1 MGAAI
6 GADVGG
12 GVLTSKGMR
21 LIVNSY
27 CGEDQASEDVLES
40 ETPARTN
47 AQGRSREDAGEH
59 SAGAARAVPGL
70 NTPQNII
77 GGRSAFMAQK
87 VVTQA
92 DLDALVEERAAAK
105 VKMAKADFEALV
117 ERRVKAGIAQRTPG
131 SGGAQLFNSAYRGDD
146 DPASKAAAFMEA
158 FETDEVEKGPTGF
171 KGMREFLR
179 CVALSPG
186 DERLTPASKALSEQD
201 PEAGGYLVP
210 NEYLG
215 RLLLGASEKSRFMG
229 LVQTIPM
236 KSLTIEAPVC
246 ASMDESSGTVAG
258 GVNFDWLDEAGTKQ
272 VKDFKLLKVKLQA
285 KVAAAIAR
293 SSNELLEDSS
303 PRAEDVINAIF
314 TSAFGWTVDNAI
326 LNGLGTT
333 SPLGI
338 IGAPGTYVLAK
349 ESGQAA
355 ATINWTNVRKMFSRL
370 WSVSKD
376 SSALRWVCNDECV
389 DQILSLSQPVGTGG
403 SAVFMGDGSAVRPMP
418 KTLLGIPIIWSQFAS
433 ALGSKGDIVLADFD
447 KYILGIRKAL
457 SVAVSQH
464 LYFLTNETAFRFE
477 ARLDGQPI
485 LPATIKSRTSW
496 ETSPFVVL
504 AERA

>member
-1 MGAAI
+1 MNDLEPVDNDGQEVHDYVFGASGNRPRMLRGERRVEALS
-6 GADVGG
+6 GG
-12 GVLTSKGMR
+12 TKRAAETFPIQGVR
-21 LIVNSY
+21 L
-27 CGEDQASEDVLES
+27 DVL
-40 ETPARTN
+40 
-47 AQGRSREDAGEH
+47 
-59 SAGAARAVPGL
+59 GL
-70 NTPQNII
+70 NNSQKTQRKGVP
-77 GGRSAFMAQK
+77 SMAQK

-92 DLDALVEERAAAK
+92 DLDALVDARIAERM
-105 VKMAKADFEALV
+105 KMAKADFDALV
-117 ERRVKAGIAQRTPG
+117 DRQVKRRIAERTPG
-131 SGGAQLFNSAYRGDD
+131 PGGSKLFNPEYHGDD
-146 DPASKAAAFMEA
+146 DPAHKAAAFMEA
-158 FETDEVEKGPTGF
+158 FETDEVEKGPSGF

-179 CVALSPG
+179 CVALAPG
-186 DERLTPASKALSEQD
+186 DERLVPASKALSEQD

-215 RLLLGASEKSRFMG
+215 RLLLGAVEQSRFMG

-236 KSLTIEAPVC
+236 KSLTIEAPVA
-246 ASMDESSGTVAG
+246 ASMDESSGAVYG
-258 GVNFDWLDEAGTKQ
+258 GVSFTWTDELAEKAI
-272 VKDFKLLKVKLQA
+272 KDFKLLKVKLLA

-293 SSNELLEDSS
+293 SSNQLLEDSS
-303 PRAEDVINAIF
+303 PRAEDVINQIF
-314 TSAFGWTVDNAI
+314 TSAFGWTVDNVI
-326 LNGLGTT
+326 LNGLGAG

-349 ESGQAA
+349 EGSQVAK
-355 ATINWTNVRKMFSRL
+355 TINWTNVRKMYSRL
-370 WSVSKD
+370 WPVSKD
-376 SSALRWVCNDECV
+376 SAALRWVINDEAV
-389 DQILSLSQPVGTGG
+389 EQVLSLSLPVGTGG

-433 ALGSKGDIVLADFD
+433 ALGAKGDIGLYDFD

-485 LPATIKSRTSW
+485 LPAVIKSRTSW